1 MLPAFDDNPD
11 ATARL
16 ATETVFGLAHAVR
29 KKKFARRRSKG
40 LASSPA
46 ATGNTGVDSMP
57 SPQAPTLSRS
67 QRRGLEAEA
76 RAVAWLQAKGLQL
89 LATNLRC
96 PCGEL
101 DAVFRADART
111 LVLVEIRLRRSASHG
126 GAAASITAAKRQ
138 RLRRTAAWYL
148 PSFTASAFA
157 GIPPLCR
164 FDAVCIEGD
173 TLTWL
178 QSIL

>member
-1 MLPAFDDNPD
+1 MQHAFDDDPD
-11 ATARL
+11 SATRL
-16 ATETVFGLAHAVR
+16 ASLTAFGLANAVR
-29 KKKFARRRSKG
+29 KKKFTRRRAKG
-40 LASSPA
+40 LNSSPA
-46 ATGNTGVDSMP
+46 TVPDTIERSARSLP
-57 SPQAPTLSRS
+57 SPTLSRS
-67 QRRGLEAEA
+67 QRRGLAAEA
-76 RAVAWLQAKGLQL
+76 RAVAWLQGQGLQL

-111 LVLVEIRLRRSASHG
+111 LVLVEIRLRSSASHG
-126 GAAASITAAKRQ
+126 GAAASITAAKLQ

-173 TLTWL
+173 TLIWL